1 MKSLRLHKVKHKIHE
16 KEKGGNGVA
25 HTESFL
31 AQLYR
36 REYPVLYRV
45 AYRLTGSRDDAQDM
59 IQKTFLLAISQQE
72 ELSRHPNPGGWL
84 VVTLNNLVKNER
96 RRMAHQMEIPLEDV
110 SQFPAQEPDMPFR
123 ESLPDELTAEEQQ
136 LLSWKFE
143 LELDHREMA
152 RRLGISPM
160 ACRARLSRLLK
171 KCRDLMDHPPE
182 PEKKNFSNHVT
193 KSSPQYMDRVRTG
206 KGGTHG

>member
-1 MKSLRLHKVKHKIHE
+1 M
-16 KEKGGNGVA
+16 A
-25 HTESFL
+25 HAESFL

-59 IQKTFLLAISQQE
+59 IQKAFLLAISQQA
-72 ELSRHPNPGGWL
+72 ELERHPNPGGWL

-96 RRMAHQMEIPLEDV
+96 RRMAHQVEIPLEDV
-110 SQFPAQEPDMPFR
+110 SRFPAQEPDMPFR
-123 ESLPDELTAEEQQ
+123 ESLPDGLTAEEQQ

-171 KCRDLMDHPPE
+171 KCRDLMEHPPE
-182 PEKKNFSNHVT
+182 PRKKNSSNHVT
-193 KSSPQYMDRVRTG
+193 QPSPQYMDRVRAE
-206 KGGTHG
+206 KGGAHG

>member
-1 MKSLRLHKVKHKIHE
+1 MEHV
-16 KEKGGNGVA
+16 
-25 HTESFL
+25 ESFL

-96 RRMAHQMEIPLEDV
+96 RRMAHQVEIPLEDV
-110 SQFPAQEPDMPFR
+110 SRFPTRGPDIPFL
-123 ESLPDELTAEEQQ
+123 ESLPDGLSVEEQQ
-136 LLSWKFE
+136 FLSWKFE
-143 LELDHREMA
+143 LELDHREIA
-152 RRLGISPM
+152 RRLGVS
-160 ACRARLSRLLK
+160 
-171 KCRDLMDHPPE
+171 
-182 PEKKNFSNHVT
+182 
-193 KSSPQYMDRVRTG
+193 VRTVD
-206 KGGTHG
+206 KHLELALREIRLRVKDFQWVLLLFLFR

>member
-1 MKSLRLHKVKHKIHE
+1 M
-16 KEKGGNGVA
+16 A

-36 REYPVLYRV
+36 REYPLLYRV

-96 RRMAHQMEIPLEDV
+96 RRMSHQVEIPLEDV
-110 SQFPAQEPDMPFR
+110 SRFPAQEPDMPFR
-123 ESLPDELTAEEQQ
+123 ESLPDGLSTEEQQ

-171 KCRDLMDHPPE
+171 KCRDLMEHSPE
-182 PEKKNFSNHVT
+182 PRKNNSSNHVT
-193 KSSPQYMDRVRTG
+193 QPSPQYMDRVRAE
-206 KGGTHG
+206 KGGAHG

>member
-1 MKSLRLHKVKHKIHE
+1 M
-16 KEKGGNGVA
+16 A
-25 HTESFL
+25 HAESFL
-31 AQLYR
+31 TQLYR

-72 ELSRHPNPGGWL
+72 ELKRHPNPGGWL

-96 RRMAHQMEIPLEDV
+96 RRMAHQVEIPLEDV
-110 SQFPAQEPDMPFR
+110 SRFPAQEPDMPFR
-123 ESLPDELTAEEQQ
+123 ESLPDGLSTEEQQ

-171 KCRDLMDHPPE
+171 KCRDLMEHPPE
-182 PEKKNFSNHVT
+182 PRKNNSSNHVT
-193 KSSPQYMDRVRTG
+193 QPSPQYMDRVRAE
-206 KGGTHG
+206 KGGAHG